1 MAAFGAR
8 VEPPPPPPSQPLQ
21 PHLQQPQPWAA
32 SGPRFRWYRYQE
44 AAGPRQALRRLRE
57 LCRQWLRP
65 ERHSKEQILELLV
78 LEQFLTILPADVQ
91 AWVRG
96 RSPRSGDEA
105 AAGVELLLRLRLQQE
120 QGAEPQVSAPTGRAP
135 GRGRGDGGMGGR
147 TAGGPPFLSRPR
159 PRPVHTA
166 TLAGSLQFSLP
177 QNLIVEK
184 DLRSHQS
191 RNPFGNISNK
201 YLSRTTGRPRV
212 PGFAQQPEVLSE
224 EKATEMTILG
234 AVPESSALPPI
245 SDSSRTKSE
254 SLHHGTVVSLQD
266 PQQDHE
272 TRTVN
277 EELIL
282 KQEIS
287 EEVESQWM
295 VSERPTEEVSQGPV
309 FGEALEQE
317 VRLERQTGK
326 SGEES
331 LNRSLSLERGFRP
344 VTAIH
349 QTASI
354 GEQGQEFD
362 EFERTFSLSSNHVTD
377 QRFPIEEDA
386 HCDTCGEIFQET
398 SELIEHEKIHI
409 GEKPYKCDDCGKAF
423 DGAEAGHRD
432 VKSSPPPRAAARGLL
447 ASEGTKT
454 LASGQRFLSRAG
466 RLCSAGLGP
475 ACRQGAGPEVGLWV
489 PGRPHQ
495 GAALTLEE
503 LELGPSWARRGL
515 RPPARMRTRAPR
527 HANLGPFHSPPP
539 PSAPHPDAPLG
550 LRGRLLQFARRFSAK
565 LQPTLPPPIQTP
577 AELQRSPNRAPAE
590 PPLPLPPP
598 ALAERPFE
606 IRLRPESPSNIR
618 PSSNNTVPAH
628 STTGRPGKLTME
640 AECLSTRPQ
649 ALMIFED
656 VAVYL
661 TRGEWNCLEPAQKSL
676 YRDVMLENY
685 ENMISLGFPVSKPD
699 VISQLERGEE
709 PWVVHT
715 QEKVTL
721 KGDCSD
727 LETRPENERLSL
739 KQKISKEMELEVA
752 ALERFSG
759 YLPQKFRCEEA
770 CENKDKSK
778 ENQDCLTERLK
789 KLFSQKKGFKP
800 VTVIHQKSPTRE
812 RHQECNEFQKNF
824 RKESN
829 PVGHQRIPFGR
840 KTQPCDK
847 MNQSFKQDSDQ
858 IKGQVEKKSCK
869 PNAYQKSLRQSS
881 AQSGHHQSNYGE
893 KPYECN
899 ECGKTFRQSS
909 ALNLHHRIHTGEKPY
924 ECNECGQTFSQ
935 LSNLSTHQRIHTGE
949 KPYECTE
956 CGKAF
961 RQHSVFIRHHRIHTG
976 EKPYECNECGKAF
989 TTCSSL
995 ILHYRIHTGEKPYE
1009 CSECGKAFSQSSSL
1023 ILHHRIHTGEKPFK
1037 CNECGQT
1044 FSQLSTLIK
1053 HERTHNGEKP
1063 YLCNECGKSFRQ
1075 DSQLLFHQRTHNGEK
1090 PFQCNVCGKDF
1101 SARASLIQHQRIHT
1115 GEKPYECSECEKAFR
1130 RRSEFI
1136 RHQRVHTGEKPYVCN
1151 QCEKSFSV
1159 HSCFIRHQRIHTGE
1173 KPYKCNEC
1181 GKAFRQSSHLLTHQ
1195 RIHTGEKPFECKE
1208 CRKSFC
1214 HRISLIQHQRVH
1226 IGERPCEKVVTS

>member
-8 VEPPPPPPSQPLQ
+8 VEPPPLPQPLQSLPPPPPQPLQ
-21 PHLQQPQPWAA
+21 PSLLPVQPQPWAA

-120 QGAEPQVSAPTGRAP
+120 QGAEPQVPS
-135 GRGRGDGGMGGR
+135 
-147 TAGGPPFLSRPR
+147 
-159 PRPVHTA
+159 
-166 TLAGSLQFSLP
+166 
-177 QNLIVEK
+177 
-184 DLRSHQS
+184 
-191 RNPFGNISNK
+191 
-201 YLSRTTGRPRV
+201 
-212 PGFAQQPEVLSE
+212 FAQQTEVLSE
-224 EKATEMTILG
+224 EKVTEMTLLG
-234 AVPESSALPPI
+234 AVPESSSLPST
-245 SDSSRTKSE
+245 SDSSRTKPE
-254 SLHHGTVVSLQD
+254 SLHHGNLVSLQD

-295 VSERPTEEVSQGPV
+295 VSERPTEEVSQGSV

-317 VRLERQTGK
+317 IRLERQQGK
-326 SGEES
+326 HGEES
-331 LNRSLSLERGFRP
+331 LNRSLSLERSFRP
-344 VTAIH
+344 VAAIH
-349 QTASI
+349 QTITI
-354 GEQGQEFD
+354 GEQSQEYD
-362 EFERTFSLSSNHVTD
+362 EFERTFSLNSNHVTD

-423 DGAEAGHRD
+423 GR
-432 VKSSPPPRAAARGLL
+432 SSHLIQHQRIHTGEKPYECNECGKAFNQSSHLVRHQKIHTGEKPYVCTECWKAFSRNSVLIRHQKIHTGEKPYECSECGKNFSQSSGLRKHQRIHTGEKPYECSECGKGFRLISTLIQHQRIHTGEKPFECEECGKAFLRSSGLVEHQRSHSRQEEQRPATEMSNLPSCLERPRRSSRPRKALKPSLPVRGFCISGGVSGTAAAYVPVHHTIR
-447 ASEGTKT
+447 
-454 LASGQRFLSRAG
+454 
-466 RLCSAGLGP
+466 
-475 ACRQGAGPEVGLWV
+475 RQG
-489 PGRPHQ
+489 
-495 GAALTLEE
+495 
-503 LELGPSWARRGL
+503 
-515 RPPARMRTRAPR
+515 
-527 HANLGPFHSPPP
+527 
-539 PSAPHPDAPLG
+539 
-550 LRGRLLQFARRFSAK
+550 K
-565 LQPTLPPPIQTP
+565 L
-577 AELQRSPNRAPAE
+577 
-590 PPLPLPPP
+590 
-598 ALAERPFE
+598 
-606 IRLRPESPSNIR
+606 
-618 PSSNNTVPAH
+618 
-628 STTGRPGKLTME
+628 KME
-640 AECLSTRPQ
+640 AECLSARPQ
-649 ALMIFED
+649 GRAVGLCWAYNRNMLFQTPVIFED

-661 TRGEWNCLEPAQKSL
+661 TRGEWDCLDPAQKSL

-709 PWVVHT
+709 PWIVHT

-727 LETRPENERLSL
+727 CEARPENKKLSQ
-739 KQKISKEMELEVA
+739 KQKIPEAMELQPET
-752 ALERFSG
+752 LERFVG
-759 YLPQKFRCEEA
+759 HLPHKSKCKESCEP
-770 CENKDKSK
+770 KDKSK
-778 ENQDCLTERLK
+778 EYLTEGLR
-789 KLFSQKKGFKP
+789 KLLSQKKVFKP
-800 VTVIHQKSPTRE
+800 MTIIHQKSPTRE
-812 RHQECNEFQKNF
+812 RSQECNKFGKSF
-824 RKESN
+824 RKEIN
-829 PVGHQRIPFGR
+829 PIGHQRISSGR
-840 KTQPCDK
+840 KIQSFDK
-847 MNQSFKQDSDQ
+847 MSQSFKQNLDQ
-858 IKGQVEKKSCK
+858 MKVQVEKKICK
-869 PNAYQKSLRQSS
+869 PNVYQKGFMQNSS
-881 AQSGHHQSNYGE
+881 QSGRHQINYRE

-961 RQHSVFIRHHRIHTG
+961 RQHSVFIRHQRIHTG

-1009 CSECGKAFSQSSSL
+1009 CNECGKAFSQSSSL

-1115 GEKPYECSECEKAFR
+1115 GEKPYECNECEKAFR

-1195 RIHTGEKPFECKE
+1195 RIHTGEKPYECKE
-1208 CRKSFC
+1208 CKKSFC

-1226 IGERPCEKVVTS
+1226 IGERPCERIITS

>member
-8 VEPPPPPPSQPLQ
+8 VAPPPPPQPLQ
-21 PHLQQPQPWAA
+21 LPLQPPPQPWAA

-120 QGAEPQVSAPTGRAP
+120 QGAEPQVP
-135 GRGRGDGGMGGR
+135 G
-147 TAGGPPFLSRPR
+147 L
-159 PRPVHTA
+159 
-166 TLAGSLQFSLP
+166 
-177 QNLIVEK
+177 N
-184 DLRSHQS
+184 
-191 RNPFGNISNK
+191 
-201 YLSRTTGRPRV
+201 
-212 PGFAQQPEVLSE
+212 QQPEVLSE
-224 EKATEMTILG
+224 EKATEMAILG
-234 AVPESSALPPI
+234 AVPESSTLPPI

-254 SLHHGTVVSLQD
+254 SLHHGTLVSLQD

-272 TRTVN
+272 TRTVT

-295 VSERPTEEVSQGPV
+295 VSERSTEEVPQGPV
-309 FGEALEQE
+309 FGEVLEQE
-317 VRLERQTGK
+317 IRLERHLGK
-326 SGEES
+326 PGEES

-354 GEQGQEFD
+354 GEQNQEFD
-362 EFERTFSLSSNHVTD
+362 EFERSFSLSSNHVTN

-423 DGAEAGHRD
+423 GRSSHLIQHQRIHTGEKPYECNQCGKAFNQSSHLVRHQKIHTGEKPYVCTECWKAFSRNSVLIRHQKIHTGEKPYECNECGKNFSQSSGLRKHQRIHTGEKPYECSECGKGFRLISTLIQHQRIHTGEKPFECEECGKAFLRSSGLVEHQRSHSRQARD
-432 VKSSPPPRAAARGLL
+432 LRFRSEVSFARGK
-447 ASEGTKT
+447 S
-454 LASGQRFLSRAG
+454 
-466 RLCSAGLGP
+466 
-475 ACRQGAGPEVGLWV
+475 
-489 PGRPHQ
+489 
-495 GAALTLEE
+495 
-503 LELGPSWARRGL
+503 
-515 RPPARMRTRAPR
+515 
-527 HANLGPFHSPPP
+527 
-539 PSAPHPDAPLG
+539 
-550 LRGRLLQFARRFSAK
+550 
-565 LQPTLPPPIQTP
+565 
-577 AELQRSPNRAPAE
+577 
-590 PPLPLPPP
+590 
-598 ALAERPFE
+598 
-606 IRLRPESPSNIR
+606 R
-618 PSSNNTVPAH
+618 PSPEWRVPAYY
-628 STTGRPGKLTME
+628 TTGRLGKLMME

-649 ALMIFED
+649 APMIFED

-661 TRGEWNCLEPAQKSL
+661 TRGEWDYLDPAQKRL

-685 ENMISLGFPVSKPD
+685 ENMLSLGFPVSKPD
-699 VISQLERGEE
+699 VISHLERGEE

-715 QEKVTL
+715 QEEVTL

-727 LETRPENERLSL
+727 FETKTENGRLSQ
-739 KQKISKEMELEVA
+739 KQKILEEVELQATV
-752 ALERFSG
+752 LERFRG
-759 YLPQKFRCEEA
+759 HLLQKH
-770 CENKDKSK
+770 KSK
-778 ENQDCLTERLK
+778 ENQEYLTEGMR
-789 KLFSQKKGFKP
+789 KLFSQRRGFKP
-800 VTVIHQKSPTRE
+800 VKMIHQKSTRE
-812 RHQECNEFQKNF
+812 GQQKCDEFQKSF

-829 PVGHQRIPFGR
+829 LVGHKEISSVW
-840 KTQPCDK
+840 KTQPFAK
-847 MNQSFKQDSDQ
+847 MSQSFKQDSDQ
-858 IKGQVEKKSCK
+858 MKGQLEKKFCK
-869 PNAYQKSLRQSS
+869 LNAYQKSFKQSS
-881 AQSGHHQSNYGE
+881 TQSGHHQINYVE
-893 KPYECN
+893 KPYACN

-961 RQHSVFIRHHRIHTG
+961 RQHSVFIRHQRIHTG

-1009 CSECGKAFSQSSSL
+1009 CNECGKAFSQSSSL

-1195 RIHTGEKPFECKE
+1195 RIHTGEKPYECKE
-1208 CRKSFC
+1208 CSKSFC

-1226 IGERPCEKVVTS
+1226 IGERPHEKVVTS